1 MEMNN
6 YSEINKMLAN
16 LSLREET
23 TENVRSTKNESSNRT
38 QETNYEKSSKN
49 VENVFSRDL
58 NFYQKNTVRDIE
70 MSVDTRM
77 SKSKEV
83 EKYPD
88 TNKLLNER
96 GFMPNSSVFP
106 AGSMNMNR
114 NGNINVVRED
124 MPLSTRVISSKKQY
138 TNE

>member
-23 TENVRSTKNESSNRT
+23 TENVGSNRT

-49 VENVFSRDL
+49 VENVFARDL

-70 MSVDTRM
+70 MSVNTRM

-106 AGSMNMNR
+106 AGSVNN
-114 NGNINVVRED
+114 NINVVRED

>member
-1 MEMNN
+1 MEMNDYN
-6 YSEINKMLAN
+6 EINKMLAN
-16 LSLREET
+16 LSLKEET
-23 TENVRSTKNESSNRT
+23 PGSVRSNRT

-58 NFYQKNTVRDIE
+58 NFYQKNTVRAIE

>member
-1 MEMNN
+1 MEMNDYN
-6 YSEINKMLAN
+6 EINKMLAN
-16 LSLREET
+16 LSLKEET
-23 TENVRSTKNESSNRT
+23 PGSVGSTKNDSSNRT

-58 NFYQKNTVRDIE
+58 NFYQKNTVRAIE

-106 AGSMNMNR
+106 AGSMNNNR
-114 NGNINVVRED
+114 NVNINVVRED

>member
-1 MEMNN
+1 MEMNDYN
-6 YSEINKMLAN
+6 EINKMLAN
-16 LSLREET
+16 LSLKEET
-23 TENVRSTKNESSNRT
+23 PGSVGSNRT
-38 QETNYEKSSKN
+38 QEINYEKSSKN

-58 NFYQKNTVRDIE
+58 NFYQKNTVRAIE

-88 TNKLLNER
+88 TNNLLNER

-106 AGSMNMNR
+106 AGSVNMNMNR

>member
-16 LSLREET
+16 LSQKEET
-23 TENVRSTKNESSNRT
+23 PGSVGSNRT

-58 NFYQKNTVRDIE
+58 NFYQKNTVRAME

-77 SKSKEV
+77 AKSKEV

-88 TNKLLNER
+88 TNNLLNER

-106 AGSMNMNR
+106 AGSMNMNMNR